1 MFTGIVQSIGEVREF
16 RREGGGARLAVST
29 GLDPADIRLG
39 DSIAVDG
46 CCQTVA
52 AFDGGACVFHAL
64 AETLDRTV
72 FGEYRAG
79 RKVNIEP
86 ALRLG
91 DRLGGHI
98 VTGHV
103 DGVVAVKSIAR
114 RGGDI
119 ALTLARPPLPPEE
132 FPLVP
137 KGSIAIG
144 GVSLT
149 VAELT
154 AETVTVCIIPHTWE
168 HTTLQFLRA
177 GMRVNVEGD
186 AIGKY
191 VAGLMQPH
199 TPTSRVTLEAMREA
213 GF

>member
-1 MFTGIVQSIGEVREF
+1 MFTGIVQAIGEVREF
-16 RREGGGARLAVST
+16 RREGGGARLTVAT
-29 GLDPADIRLG
+29 GLSAEAIRLG
-39 DSIAVDG
+39 DSIAIDG

-52 AFDGGACVFHAL
+52 SFDGGVCVFHAL
-64 AETLDRTV
+64 AETLSRTV

-79 RKVNIEP
+79 RKVNVEP
-86 ALRLG
+86 ALKLG

-98 VTGHV
+98 VTGHI

-119 ALTLARPPLPPEE
+119 ALTLARPQLPPAE

-137 KGSIAIG
+137 KGSIAING
-144 GVSLT
+144 ISLT

-154 AETVTVCIIPHTWE
+154 DETVTVCIIPHTWE
-168 HTTLQFLRA
+168 HTTMQFLRA
-177 GMRVNVEGD
+177 GDRVNVEGD
-186 AIGKY
+186 AVGKY
-191 VAGLMQPH
+191 VAGLIQPYA
-199 TPTSRVTLEAMREA
+199 PARVTMERLREA